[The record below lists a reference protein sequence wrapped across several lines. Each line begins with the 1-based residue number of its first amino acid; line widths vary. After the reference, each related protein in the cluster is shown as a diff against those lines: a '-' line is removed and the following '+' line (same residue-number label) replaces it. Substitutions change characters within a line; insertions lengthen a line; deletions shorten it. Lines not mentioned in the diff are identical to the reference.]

1 MAWGDDTSHL
11 KATVVGWV
19 VDVFGVSDPPLQV

>member
-1 MAWGDDTSHL
+1 MVRGDDTSHL

-19 VDVFGVSDPPLQV
+19 ADMFGASDPPV